1 MFYHIYII
9 SNVLFIVSYYIISNV
24 LFIVS
29 YYIISNVLF
38 IVSYYIIQLLHSQME
53 TEINKMRTENKIKE
67 RENEMIREE
76 LNKLKLEC
84 TSLQEALIT
93 TEGMS
98 VC

>member
-1 MFYHIYII
+1 
-9 SNVLFIVSYYIISNV
+9 
-24 LFIVS
+24 
-29 YYIISNVLF
+29 
-38 IVSYYIIQLLHSQME
+38 ME

-76 LNKLKLEC
+76 MNKLKSEC

-93 TEGMS
+93 TEGVS